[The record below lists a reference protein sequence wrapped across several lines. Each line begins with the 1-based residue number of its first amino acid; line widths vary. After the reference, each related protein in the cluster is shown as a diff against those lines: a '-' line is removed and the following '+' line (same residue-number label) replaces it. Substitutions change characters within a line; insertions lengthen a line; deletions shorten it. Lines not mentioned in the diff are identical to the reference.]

1 MLGAYILG
9 ILSSWGAIVT
19 VHCPSFTKMAFL
31 VPKISVSEGNI
42 LWYKVQI
49 YFKTL
54 MVGDV
59 PKSSSGYREHKWYQ
73 LMYAV
78 SSYSIPMTEFHS

>member
-1 MLGAYILG
+1 MVQHVEYKLNVSCVLKEY
-9 ILSSWGAIVT
+9 
-19 VHCPSFTKMAFL
+19 
-31 VPKISVSEGNI
+31 VSEVNI

-59 PKSSSGYREHKWYQ
+59 PKSSRGYREHKWY
-73 LMYAV
+73 
-78 SSYSIPMTEFHS
+78 